1 MNFDDHH
8 DIYVKFLLRL
18 SDQLRFLRDIVIHTT
33 YWLKTFNINSNFI
46 NNFLQLLNVNKYLI
60 KVNQTWNFYL

>member
-18 SDQLRFLRDIVIHTT
+18 SDQLRFLKGYTT

>member
-18 SDQLRFLRDIVIHTT
+18 SDQLRFLKGYTQHID
-33 YWLKTFNINSNFI
+33 
-46 NNFLQLLNVNKYLI
+46 
-60 KVNQTWNFYL
+60 